1 MARLALGNPDF
12 QRYLRLEEVL
22 VRLVPAMAS
31 NAEALTHKGEEHDL
45 MVLSLPTAASL
56 VSIFAY
62 SDPAWC
68 VIGFGMST
76 WCQRGTGL
84 HM

>member
-1 MARLALGNPDF
+1 MQATAALVARLALGNPDF

-45 MVLSLPTAASL
+45 MVCTFSSS
-56 VSIFAY
+56 VSA
-62 SDPAWC
+62 
-68 VIGFGMST
+68 
-76 WCQRGTGL
+76 L
-84 HM
+84 HLAFHIAIL